1 MAAMN
6 LRDGQLEQLADE
18 HHRLRDVL
26 GEVREAVRDERTCVS
41 TLIDLLVELTM
52 VLRAHFDHEENGGF
66 FRDVEADAPHL
77 KPRSEALRAQ
87 HVSLCER
94 LRVVRRCA
102 ERLPKDNCWMELSA
116 AFDEFTTQFHE
127 HETLEEELMQ
137 DAFGQDMG
145 SKD

>member
-1 MAAMN
+1 MN

-66 FRDVEADAPHL
+66 FRDVEADAHL
-77 KPRSEALRAQ
+77 KPRSEAAAG
-87 HVSLCER
+87 SACF
-94 LRVVRRCA
+94 VVRATAGCA
-102 ERLPKDNCWMELSA
+102 PAVPNGCRRTIA
-116 AFDEFTTQFHE
+116 
-127 HETLEEELMQ
+127 
-137 DAFGQDMG
+137 G
-145 SKD
+145 